1 MTHQVREDFMR
12 TMRPKCVWLT
22 GAVAA
27 MFCIAPAVH
36 AQQPEPYPAT
46 LHFGT
51 GLVNI
56 PVAWVSPNN
65 SDVWV
70 QTSAKTIKYAPNQN
84 FATYINTNI
93 SIDTHFYGRVSIGAS
108 AYDQNPD
115 YGFFGQVLL
124 LKPNQFRF
132 SPAVAVGV
140 RNVGNCKTET
150 RLLNGCDISL
160 GPDSAYH
167 RGEVFKNFKT
177 DPTIYGVAT
186 QEVSLGNRMG
196 GSTASFTVGY
206 GNGLFSDDGG
216 LGTTYNKSGQLVKGL
231 FLGAR
236 VTSHPSLNTGLTF
249 MLENDG
255 WDWNI
260 GGLYDW
266 RGITLG
272 LYATELEEGPLK
284 GSSYGVF
291 NYTKAN
297 VSLGYSGN
305 LIDISKGV
313 ILRTRITELTR
324 EQERLRLEIK
334 ARERRIRGLEVAL
347 RKAQAGELAGIEQKR
362 RVLETQVNDEREQI
376 RQANERLRAIQE
388 GRTTPPATPPSTP
401 PSNPP
406 AL

>member
-1 MTHQVREDFMR
+1 MR

-27 MFCIAPAVH
+27 IFSIAPALH

-51 GLVNI
+51 GLINI

-93 SIDTHFYGRVSIGAS
+93 ALDVHFLGRVSVGAS

-115 YGFFGQVLL
+115 YGLFGQLLL
-124 LKPNQFRF
+124 LKANQFGF
-132 SPAVAVGV
+132 APALAVGV
-140 RNVGNCKTET
+140 RNLGNCKTET
-150 RLLNGCDISL
+150 RLLNGCDIAL
-160 GPDSAYH
+160 DSSGRYQ
-167 RGEVFKNFKT
+167 RVETYKGFKT
-177 DPTIYGVAT
+177 RPTVYGVAT

-206 GNGLFSDDGG
+206 GNGLFSDNGG
-216 LGTTYNKSGQLVKGL
+216 LPDSVYNRRGQLAKGL

-255 WDWNI
+255 WDWNV
-260 GGLYDW
+260 GGVYDW
-266 RGITLG
+266 RGLTLG
-272 LYATELEEGPLK
+272 LYATEVEEGTLS
-284 GSSYGVF
+284 GSQYKIF

-313 ILRTRITELTR
+313 ILRSRITELTR
-324 EQERLRLEIK
+324 EQDRLRLEIK
-334 ARERRIRGLEVAL
+334 TRERRIRGLEVAL
-347 RKAQAGELAGIEQKR
+347 RKAQAGELAGIDQKR
-362 RVLETQVNDEREQI
+362 KELETQVNDEREQI
-376 RQANERLRAIQE
+376 RQANERLKQIQE
-388 GRTTPPATPPSTP
+388 GRTTPPSTP